1 MANAAEFFETV
12 GKSLSR
18 TADKVAKKAD
28 EFIAIQKIKSRQ
40 NSMERQMND
49 DLKNIGE
56 IIFRKFEDEEE
67 LDAEIKDICQEIQ
80 ELQNQIAACKE
91 EIAAKKGERLCPSC
105 GAHIPRNARF
115 CMQCGCHIEQ
125 EEPET
130 DSETYE
136 YSEYEEDLEE
146 AEDMDEDVDSFFDE
160 EPEEA
165 EEEESADAPE
175 DSVIPE
181 EVKGD
186 EQ

>member
-1 MANAAEFFETV
+1 MA
-12 GKSLSR
+12 GKFQEH
-18 TADKVAKKAD
+18 KVRCSFCNKSEDQVRKL
-28 EFIAIQKIKSRQ
+28 IAGPEGVYICDGCI
-40 NSMERQMND
+40 E
-49 DLKNIGE
+49 
-56 IIFRKFEDEEE
+56 
-67 LDAEIKDICQEIQ
+67 ICQEIL

-136 YSEYEEDLEE
+136 YSEYEEDLEDI
-146 AEDMDEDVDSFFDE
+146 EDL
-160 EPEEA
+160 EEA
-165 EEEESADAPE
+165 EEEESVDAPE
-175 DSVIPE
+175 DSDIPE